1 MDWKLRAS
9 GFTGEIS
16 GMIVDTY
23 KVCTLFIIEVQVNG
37 TAYRTRE
44 AETGFWKHH
53 SQESGKNCS
62 LVEINSLEWSQRFK
76 KN

>member
-44 AETGFWKHH
+44 AETGF
-53 SQESGKNCS
+53 
-62 LVEINSLEWSQRFK
+62 
-76 KN
+76 